1 MMAKFSSFLAKNKKI
16 ITFTLFM
23 SVTLG
28 AALVFAAKAAEVSG
42 LYWTSLD
49 SDVNSSTSLNNRGFF
64 MVDVSDLLSTSGV
77 GTETSEAENDIV
89 PIGIGPLPSVP
100 TLTNEELKLYG
111 VLSKGDGLLSSSD
124 VSSLDDDIH
133 WQEIVLDENDTL
145 ASIAEEFGI
154 SAADIRKANAMAPNT
169 KLNYSEVL
177 YIPDSHSDVDKT
189 LAFVKKLQ
197 QSEFEEK
204 RQAKTVHVTAYV
216 VQNGD
221 TLWSIAN
228 RFNLDLDTIIGSNK
242 LSNVNMLKLGITLR
256 IPNQDGIFVSAN
268 KSDTVSKLADKYGS
282 TKESVIIANSLGKN
296 PVLKVGQEI
305 FLPGA
310 KVVAVIESGSRRS
323 RMRVTTNKFTESS
336 SRRFRWPVIGKISS
350 TFGWRRSPFGKRRVF
365 HSGLDI
371 RAPRGRGISAAGSGV
386 VVHSGWMG
394 GYGKTIVIAH
404 SGGISTLYGHCSS
417 LIARRGERVNTGEI
431 IARVGS
437 TGRST
442 GNHLHFEV
450 RRGGTPIHPLKVLR

>member
-1 MMAKFSSFLAKNKKI
+1 MAKFSSFFAKNNKI
-16 ITFTLFM
+16 IACTLFIFA
-23 SVTLG
+23 TLS

-42 LYWTSLD
+42 LDWTSLD
-49 SDVNSSTSLNNRGFF
+49 SDTNVSTSANNRGFF
-64 MVDVSDLLSTSGV
+64 MVDVSDLLSTSGID
-77 GTETSEAENDIV
+77 TEAPEAENDIV

-100 TLTNEELKLYG
+100 SLTNEELKLYG

-145 ASIAEEFGI
+145 ASIAEEFGV
-154 SAADIRKANAMAPNT
+154 SAEDIRKANAMAPNT

-177 YIPDSHSDVDKT
+177 YIPDSHEDVAKT

-197 QSEFEEK
+197 KSEFDEK

-242 LSNVNMLKLGITLR
+242 LSDVNMLKLGITLR
-256 IPNQDGIFVSAN
+256 IPNQDGIFVIAQ
-268 KSDTVSKLADKYGS
+268 KRDTVSKLADKYGS
-282 TKESVIIANSLGKN
+282 TKESVIIANSLGQN
-296 PVLKVGQEI
+296 PVLKAGQEV

-310 KVVAVIESGSRRS
+310 KVVAVIESGSRS
-323 RMRVTTNKFTESS
+323 RIRVTTNKFTESS
-336 SRRFRWPVIGKISS
+336 SRRFKWPVIGKISS
-350 TFGWRRSPFGKRRVF
+350 SFGWRRSPFGKRRVF

-371 RAPRGRGISAAGSGV
+371 RAPRGRSITAAAVGV

-417 LIARRGERVNTGEI
+417 LTARRGERVGPGDI

-450 RRGGTPIHPLKVLR
+450 RRGGTPISPLKVLR